1 MPDDIQTLSALQQF
15 PFYLDYQ
22 RGVNFDL
29 IQSYS
34 SIIFSPYSPITIIE
48 DVIDKA
54 LRTRMDFTF
63 YSKEEL
69 AGFLAFMD
77 YHKGRLK
84 KFWLYCNTNEF
95 IVESDIPPN
104 NFTIVCHNSNYP
116 LVFKDG
122 DRVYLILKNGDTVV
136 RKLASAETNQTGTL
150 MTLACTSNLPN
161 YTITRSDIAEV
172 GRVLCCRFDHG
183 SFEVSYITSVVSQ
196 VSLRFFE
203 LVKEYPA

>member
-1 MPDDIQTLSALQQF
+1 MADDIQTLSALQEF

-29 IQSYS
+29 IEGYS
-34 SIIFSPYSPITIIE
+34 SVIFGPYAPLQIVD
-48 DVIDKA
+48 DVVDKA
-54 LRTRMDFTF
+54 LRVRMDFTF
-63 YSKEEL
+63 YSRQEL
-69 AGFLAFMD
+69 HGFLAFMD

-95 IVESDIPPN
+95 LLQNNVPPN
-104 NFTIVCHNSNYP
+104 NFTLDCYNSAYP

-122 DRVYLILKNGDTVV
+122 DRVYLILKNGDTIV
-136 RKLASAETNQTGTL
+136 RKLASAETNELGTV
-150 MTLACTSNLPN
+150 MTLACTTGLPASG
-161 YTITRSDIAEV
+161 ILLSDVLEF

-183 SFEVSYITSVVSQ
+183 SFELNYKTAEVSQ

>member
-1 MPDDIQTLSALQQF
+1 MADDIQTLSALQEF

-29 IQSYS
+29 IEGYS
-34 SIIFSPYSPITIIE
+34 SVIFGPYAPLQIVD

-54 LRTRMDFTF
+54 LRVRMDFTF
-63 YSKEEL
+63 YSRQEL
-69 AGFLAFMD
+69 HGFLSFMD

-95 IVESDIPPN
+95 ILQNDVPPN
-104 NFTIVCHNSNYP
+104 NFTLDCYNSAYP

-122 DRVYLILKNGDTVV
+122 DRIYLILKNGDTIV
-136 RKLASAETNQTGTL
+136 RKLASAATNELGTV
-150 MTLACTSNLPN
+150 MTLSCTTGLPSSGVAM
-161 YTITRSDIAEV
+161 SDVLEF

-183 SFEVSYITSVVSQ
+183 SFEVTYKTSEVSQ